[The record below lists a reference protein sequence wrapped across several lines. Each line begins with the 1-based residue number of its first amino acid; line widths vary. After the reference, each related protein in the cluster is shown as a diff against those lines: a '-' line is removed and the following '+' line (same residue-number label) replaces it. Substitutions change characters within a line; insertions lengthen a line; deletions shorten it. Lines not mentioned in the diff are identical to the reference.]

1 MIKPYG
7 KTLVILRDKVETE
20 TLGGIILPEEYT
32 QRKLNQGK
40 VVEVGTDPEIT
51 IQVGN
56 LIVFNDFAGTEV
68 EWDGVEYLII
78 PEEETLCILPEEN

>member
-20 TLGGIILPEEYT
+20 SAGGIVLPTEYT

-40 VVEVGTDPEIT
+40 VVEVGTDSEIT
-51 IQVGN
+51 VKVGSI
-56 LIVFNDFAGTEV
+56 IVFNDFAGTEV
-68 EWDGVEYLII
+68 EWEGVEYLII
-78 PEEETLCILPEEN
+78 PEEETLCILPEED

>member
-20 TLGGIILPEEYT
+20 SLGGIILPEEYT
-32 QRKLNQGK
+32 DRKLNQGK
-40 VVEVGTDPEIT
+40 VVEIGTDPEIT
-51 IQVGN
+51 IEIGSM
-56 LIVFNDFAGTEV
+56 IVFNDFAGTEV

-78 PEEETLCILPEEN
+78 PEEETLCILPEED